1 VTPLDESACEALVA
15 LARAHALAAIRGEA
29 PPAPAPGALPPLLRE
44 PGAAFVTLHVAGALR
59 GCIGRIEAGGAALAE
74 VVAQMAEAAATSDRR
89 FAPILPSETSS
100 LEVEVSVLGPLIPVS
115 HPGEIL
121 VGRDG
126 LVIESGTHRGLLLP
140 QVAVEQG
147 WDRET
152 FLAQACR
159 KAQLPPDA
167 WRRGADVFR
176 FEAHVCGGHRAGAS

>member
-1 VTPLDESACEALVA
+1 VTLLDEFARASLLA
-15 LARAHALAAIRGEA
+15 LARAHAVAAIRGDA
-29 PPAPAPGALPPLLRE
+29 PPNLDHGTLPPALRE

-59 GCIGRIEAGGAALAE
+59 GCIGRVEPGGATLAE
-74 VVAQMAEAAATSDRR
+74 VVAEMAEAAATSDRR
-89 FAPILPSETSS
+89 FPAILPAELPG
-100 LEVEVSVLGPLIPVS
+100 LEVEISVLGPLVPVDQTE
-115 HPGEIL
+115 EIV

-126 LVIESGTHRGLLLP
+126 LVIEDGPRRGLLLP

-167 WRRGADVFR
+167 WRGGAGVFR
-176 FEAHVCGGHRAGAS
+176 FEAQVFGGSRARAS